1 MNKKTFVEVLEYL
14 ETDGIIEDFE
24 FFKKNNSIA
33 VWSLDGEEKAVY
45 VFDENENSND
55 IVNELYGDDNDVVIE
70 GADEQENLYDEQDN
84 EVVENIKFENFTYKI
99 VEKMGEEDTD
109 NLIRL
114 FNKLCNVIEE
124 LQLEK

>member
-45 VFDENENSND
+45 VFDES
-55 IVNELYGDDNDVVIE
+55 
-70 GADEQENLYDEQDN
+70 ENLIN
-84 EVVENIKFENFTYKI
+84 PKI
-99 VEKMGEEDTD
+99 Q
-109 NLIRL
+109 
-114 FNKLCNVIEE
+114 KLQNQIDR
-124 LQLEK
+124 LEKQKKELENQIKLLTN